1 MNSNK
6 LVDISDV
13 KNSPRSLANDVSANI
28 GSVRALL
35 DAIDDGLH
43 LMMDKTFWGPYW
55 PIMEYRE
62 GHLRELL
69 AIADGILSDMD
80 RDQDEVV
87 RAFYGKAN

>member
-43 LMMDKTFWGPYW
+43 LMMDKTSWGPTGQLWSIEEATCESSW
-55 PIMEYRE
+55 P
-62 GHLRELL
+62 LL
-69 AIADGILSDMD
+69 MVFCLTWIVIRMKL
-80 RDQDEVV
+80 
-87 RAFYGKAN
+87 